1 MPFLCIQVKIDYVP
15 LFVHIGEESAKLI
28 PTHTGNQPHY
38 VESRTIPE
46 DQFLLTSTWPLI
58 LACMFLYMYITEGQ
72 GYKILVSTTKPICC
86 RF

>member
-46 DQFLLTSTWPLI
+46 EPIPLNI
-58 LACMFLYMYITEGQ
+58 HLATDSCMHVFIHVYN
-72 GYKILVSTTKPICC
+72 
-86 RF
+86 